1 MAIFDKIQPSV
12 LATRVI
18 ASVDPVYKQK
28 LGLKP
33 HHNSIGLI
41 TADCD
46 DVTYCAL
53 DEATKAANVDVVYA
67 KSFYAGA
74 AHSSGPTS
82 GEVIG
87 IIAATNPAD
96 VIAGLDRIKAY
107 IEFEA
112 GFQCA
117 NDAGDIAYFAHLVS
131 STGSYLSEQAGVKQ
145 GEALAYLIAPPLEAM
160 YGLDAALKAADVKL
174 VNMFAPPSET
184 NFGGGHLTG
193 SQAACRAACEAFEA
207 AVIEVA
213 RNPIAN

>member
-18 ASVDPVYKQK
+18 ASVDPVYKKK

-96 VIAGLDRIKAY
+96 VIAGLDRVKAF

-117 NDAGDIAYFAHLVS
+117 NEAGDIAYFAHLVS
-131 STGSYLSEQAGVKQ
+131 STGTFLSEQAGVEQ

-184 NFGGGHLTG
+184 NFGGGQLTG

-213 RNPIAN
+213 RNPITN

>member
-1 MAIFDKIQPSV
+1 MAIFDKIQPTV

-18 ASVDPVYKQK
+18 ASVDSVYKEK

-33 HHNSIGLI
+33 HHNSIGII

-96 VIAGLDRIKAY
+96 IIAGLERVKSFV
-107 IEFEA
+107 ESEA
-112 GFQCA
+112 AFQCA
-117 NDAGDIAYFAHLVS
+117 DEAGEIAYFAHLVS
-131 STGSYLSEQAGVKQ
+131 STGSFLSAEAGVEQ

-160 YGLDAALKAADVKL
+160 YALDAALKAADVKL
-174 VNMFAPPSET
+174 VNLFAPPSET

-193 SQAACRAACEAFEA
+193 SQAACSAACDAFEA

-213 RNPIAN
+213 RCPIAT

>member
-1 MAIFDKIQPSV
+1 MAIYDKIQPSV

-18 ASVDPVYKQK
+18 ASVDPAYKKK

-33 HHNSIGLI
+33 HHNSIGLV

-74 AHSSGPTS
+74 AHASGPTS

-87 IIAATNPAD
+87 IIAASNPAD
-96 VIAGLDRIKAY
+96 VIAGLDRIKAF
-107 IEFEA
+107 IECEA

-117 NDAGDIAYFAHLVS
+117 NEEGTLAYFAHLVS
-131 STGSYLSEQAGVKQ
+131 STGSYLSQEAGVEQ

-160 YGLDAALKAADVKL
+160 VGLDAALKAADVKL
-174 VNMFAPPSET
+174 VNLFAPPSET
-184 NFGGGHLTG
+184 NFGGGHLAG

-207 AVIEVA
+207 AVIDIA
-213 RNPIAN
+213 RHPISN

>member
-1 MAIFDKIQPSV
+1 MAILDKIQPAV

-18 ASVDPVYKQK
+18 ASVDPVYKEK
-28 LGLKP
+28 MGLKP
-33 HHNSIGLI
+33 HHHSIGII

-67 KSFYAGA
+67 RSFYAGA

-87 IIAATNPAD
+87 ILAAACPAD
-96 VIAGLDRIKAY
+96 VIAGLDRAKAF
-107 IEFEA
+107 IEDEA
-112 GFQCA
+112 AFQCA
-117 NDAGDIAYFAHLVS
+117 DENGDIAYFAHLVS
-131 STGSYLSEQAGVKQ
+131 STGSYLSEEAGVEQ
-145 GEALAYLIAPPLEAM
+145 GEALAYVIAPPLEAM
-160 YGLDAALKAADVKL
+160 FALDAALKAADVKL
-174 VNMFAPPSET
+174 VNLFAPPSET

-193 SQAACRAACEAFEA
+193 SQAACRAACDAFEA
-207 AVIEVA
+207 AVLEVA

>member
-1 MAIFDKIQPSV
+1 MAIYDKIQPAV

-18 ASVDPVYKQK
+18 ASVDPVYKEK
-28 LGLKP
+28 LGLEA

-96 VIAGLDRIKAY
+96 VIAGLERVKAF

-117 NDAGDIAYFAHLVS
+117 NEDGDIAYFAHLVS
-131 STGSYLSEQAGVKQ
+131 STGTFLSQEAGVEK

-160 YGLDAALKAADVKL
+160 VGLDAALKAADVKL
-174 VNMFAPPSET
+174 MNLFAPPSET

-207 AVIEVA
+207 AVIDVA
-213 RNPIAN
+213 RNPISN

>member
-1 MAIFDKIQPSV
+1 MAILDKIQPSV

-18 ASVDPVYKQK
+18 ASVDPVYAEK
-28 LGLKP
+28 LGLKA
-33 HHNSIGLI
+33 HHYSIGLL

-87 IIAATNPAD
+87 IIAGACPSD
-96 VIAGLDRIKAY
+96 VIAGLERCKDFIQN
-107 IEFEA
+107 EA
-112 GFQCA
+112 AFQCA
-117 NDAGDIAYFAHLVS
+117 DEAGELAFFAHLVS
-131 STGSYLSEQAGVKQ
+131 STGSYLSNEAGVEQ
-145 GEALAYLIAPPLEAM
+145 GDALAYLIAPPLEAM
-160 YGLDAALKAADVKL
+160 VGLDAALKAADVTL
-174 VNMFAPPSET
+174 VNLFAPPSET
-184 NFGGGHLTG
+184 NFGGGHLSG
-193 SQAACRAACEAFEA
+193 SQAACQAACDAFKA
-207 AVIEVA
+207 AVLDVA

>member
-1 MAIFDKIQPSV
+1 MAIYDKIQPSV

-18 ASVDPVYKQK
+18 ASVDAAYKKK

-87 IIAATNPAD
+87 IIAASNPAD
-96 VIAGLDRIKAY
+96 VIAGLERIKSFIAS
-107 IEFEA
+107 EA
-112 GFQCA
+112 AFQCA
-117 NDAGDIAYFAHLVS
+117 NEEGTLAYFAHLVS
-131 STGSYLSEQAGVKQ
+131 STGSYLSAEAGVLQ

-160 YGLDAALKAADVKL
+160 VGLDAALKAADVKL
-174 VNMFAPPSET
+174 VNLFAPPSET

-193 SQAACRAACEAFEA
+193 SQAACRAACDAFEA
-207 AVIEVA
+207 AVIDIA
-213 RNPIAN
+213 RNPISN

>member
-18 ASVDPVYKQK
+18 ASVDPVYKQE

-96 VIAGLDRIKAY
+96 VIAGLDRIKAF
-107 IEFEA
+107 IKFEA

-117 NDAGDIAYFAHLVS
+117 NEAGDIAYFSHLVS
-131 STGSYLSEQAGVKQ
+131 STGSFLSEQAGVKQ

-160 YGLDAALKAADVKL
+160 YALDAALKAADVKL
-174 VNMFAPPSET
+174 VNLFSPPSET

-207 AVIEVA
+207 AVIDVA